1 MNGIDAKIGGLLE
14 AVLDTSSRREALI
27 ASNVANV
34 DTPGYQTRDLDFES
48 AMEQIDRRHDAPS
61 IGLARTDPS
70 HLAPPQDVVR
80 FAGFEFEPTDLA
92 RRNDLNNVSV
102 DREMLA
108 LAKSAGRYSTAIE
121 LLRRRF
127 ALLRYAI
134 MDGRSG

>member
-1 MNGIDAKIGGLLE
+1 MGAPKDVIRYA
-14 AVLDTSSRREALI
+14 A
-27 ASNVANV
+27 
-34 DTPGYQTRDLDFES
+34 FEY
-48 AMEQIDRRHDAPS
+48 
-61 IGLARTDPS
+61 
-70 HLAPPQDVVR
+70 
-80 FAGFEFEPTDLA
+80 EPTGLA

-108 LAKSAGRYSTAIE
+108 LAQSAGRYSTAIE